1 VTRAVGVLQPV
12 IKVDGSEMALADV
25 NNLNYMRV
33 EREVGNPGRAL
44 LRFNDRGYKLA
55 SSTKFALGTGVTV
68 SVQGTKGNTGD
79 LIDGV
84 ITGVSVEQTVGRVPE
99 LTLTVDD
106 RAVLMGYGNRT
117 LAQTNV
123 TDSKLCEQIATR
135 SSLRAEAT
143 GLTTVHPYFLQN
155 GSDRAL
161 LDAIAA
167 RTGRVW
173 WVAGKVLNIKAPSAA
188 TSGPT
193 LTLSKDLDE
202 FSVRGTGLRPTDVK
216 VSGWDA
222 KQSTEVVGEPKPATS
237 TLTATFAGRF
247 TRGKAQTLNG
257 QATRLEATLAP
268 ENQTDAEAI
277 AGSLAQEWDA
287 ASVTARG
294 SCPIRADIAPMKK
307 VTIKDAGP
315 LSGSYV
321 VTRVEHILRPDGFR
335 TTFVAGPLRPLG
347 LADVVAG
354 RPSDPLTLS
363 GMYTA
368 QVSDIEDPDGLG
380 RVKVKYLAVGATVE
394 SNWARVVTVGGGAS
408 RGITF
413 HPEVGDEVLVGFER
427 GDNRHP
433 VVIGG
438 LFSQKAAF
446 PTAKG
451 TLLKNAKTN
460 VRTITSREGHVI
472 ELSDDPAD
480 TSSGIS
486 LTHKNG
492 HKLRLGGDGFTL
504 AMSQNKPVSITTGQ
518 ASIKIDEQGNITIKG
533 MKVSITAD
541 TDVEAKGSV
550 NLKLEGGA
558 QTSLK
563 GSMTEVKGDVNLNL
577 QAGAMAALKGA
588 MVNIN

>member
-1 VTRAVGVLQPV
+1 VLT
-12 IKVDGSEMALADV
+12 A
-25 NNLNYMRV
+25 
-33 EREVGNPGRAL
+33 
-44 LRFNDRGYKLA
+44 
-55 SSTKFALGTGVTV
+55 TV
-68 SVQGTKGNTGD
+68 
-79 LIDGV
+79 
-84 ITGVSVEQTVGRVPE
+84 
-99 LTLTVDD
+99 
-106 RAVLMGYGNRT
+106 
-117 LAQTNV
+117 
-123 TDSKLCEQIATR
+123 
-135 SSLRAEAT
+135 
-143 GLTTVHPYFLQN
+143 
-155 GSDRAL
+155 
-161 LDAIAA
+161 
-167 RTGRVW
+167 
-173 WVAGKVLNIKAPSAA
+173 
-188 TSGPT
+188 
-193 LTLSKDLDE
+193 
-202 FSVRGTGLRPTDVK
+202 TDVK
-216 VSGWDA
+216 DP
-222 KQSTEVVGEPKPATS
+222 E
-237 TLTATFAGRF
+237 
-247 TRGKAQTLNG
+247 GKA
-257 QATRLEATLAP
+257 R
-268 ENQTDAEAI
+268 
-277 AGSLAQEWDA
+277 
-287 ASVTARG
+287 V
-294 SCPIRADIAPMKK
+294 K
-307 VTIKDAGP
+307 VRFP
-315 LSGSYV
+315 VLSGSY
-321 VTRVEHILRPDGFR
+321 D
-335 TTFVAGPLRPLG
+335 
-347 LADVVAG
+347 
-354 RPSDPLTLS
+354 SW
-363 GMYTA
+363 
-368 QVSDIEDPDGLG
+368 
-380 RVKVKYLAVGATVE
+380 
-394 SNWARVVTVGGGAS
+394 WARTLQAGAGDG
-408 RGITF
+408 RGMAIL
-413 HPEVGDEVLVGFER
+413 PEVGDEVLVGFER